1 VERVECFWTR
11 HYSRRSIGQ
20 SRSGKALASSNPPD
34 ATSRG
39 RHVRAIRKS
48 FPAKGSVSSI
58 NDELISAIKAKAE
71 AEVRAAKAETQ
82 IAKAEAEARAA
93 KALEEVLAA
102 KAEAEVRAVKAE
114 AEAEIRAAKG
124 EAEVRAA
131 KGEAEV
137 RAAKGEAEVR
147 AAKAEAE
154 AEVRAAKAEAELEKN
169 NLSHTLQ
176 WRTLALAQLR
186 GRLNMR
192 GLLGAFRL
200 PECWV
205 LVLMLRLINVHTSC
219 LWFCMS

>member
-1 VERVECFWTR
+1 MQRWLFVERVECFWTR

-20 SRSGKALASSNPPD
+20 SRSAKALASSNPPD

-137 RAAKGEAEVR
+137 RAAK
-147 AAKAEAE
+147 AEAE

-176 WRTLALAQLR
+176 WRTLVLAQLR